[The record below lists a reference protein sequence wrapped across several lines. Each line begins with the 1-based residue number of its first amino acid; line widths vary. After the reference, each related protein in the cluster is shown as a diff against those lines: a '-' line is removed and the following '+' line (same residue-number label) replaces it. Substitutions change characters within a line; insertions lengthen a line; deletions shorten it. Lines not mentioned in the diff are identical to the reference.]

1 MIHVAIMV
9 TICLVILL
17 DSNEEI
23 TRYYSIIVST
33 TTTTAAAATTT
44 HHSNHSGSGSSS
56 SEIIHSENHD
66 GGIGIFIRWP
76 LIILA
81 ASSPI
86 LLRAG
91 GGGVGPFTHSLPP
104 SQTME
109 TGLPVSILLSILV
122 ICWYSPLESPLLK
135 QLTDVGTLAP
145 MFILCPLLIS
155 GALVFVLRGFKN
167 RSCSYTSIILTCI
180 LVVRQQITR
189 KLKDKLD
196 WVTLSLCIFS
206 VTLTIFFIVYKKNV
220 SETAEVVVVV
230 SKKKPSPFYY
240 DDDDDD
246 MEKATKNS
254 KSHNNNDAVVAGQNS
269 VSYEQEFNDDLNDD
283 KDDDDDDDG
292 NDKNRNRECEQT

>member
-1 MIHVAIMV
+1 
-9 TICLVILL
+9 
-17 DSNEEI
+17 
-23 TRYYSIIVST
+23 
-33 TTTTAAAATTT
+33 
-44 HHSNHSGSGSSS
+44 
-56 SEIIHSENHD
+56 
-66 GGIGIFIRWP
+66 
-76 LIILA
+76 
-81 ASSPI
+81 
-86 LLRAG
+86 
-91 GGGVGPFTHSLPP
+91 
-104 SQTME
+104 ME

-220 SETAEVVVVV
+220 SETAEVVVV

-240 DDDDDD
+240 DDDNDD
-246 MEKATKNS
+246 MEKAATKNS
-254 KSHNNNDAVVAGQNS
+254 KSVAGQNS
-269 VSYEQEFNDDLNDD
+269 VSYEQEFNDDLNDNNN
-283 KDDDDDDDG
+283 DDYDDDDG